1 MLLQHKVLTVSIAA
15 YNVEKYIEEC
25 LAPFTQAG
33 VYERCE
39 VIVIDDGGT
48 DHTKEIAERFARMY
62 PETFQVIHKANG
74 GWGSTV
80 NTGIRLAHGRYFKQL
95 DGDDYFDS
103 ETLNSFLDAL
113 EKAETDIV
121 LSPYVTFV
129 SDTKEII
136 EQSKPAEYFGAE
148 LNKEY
153 EICTLDPKYM
163 AMHQCTFK
171 TSLLQNGMDPLLE
184 HAFYTDVEYTIKAFC
199 ASSTVL
205 FVPMTVY
212 WYRVGRDGQ
221 SMSTESMRK
230 HYKEH
235 EAVVFRIA
243 DFLRDKENAPGYAIA
258 SNRLVI
264 MLGWQYLFYSKLSA
278 PLQHFQEVKAFDRKL
293 KNMYPEFYKRC
304 GKGAKLLRMTHFLA
318 YFPICWYEARH

>member
-1 MLLQHKVLTVSIAA
+1 MQHKVLTVSIAA

-25 LAPFTQAG
+25 LTPFTQAG
-33 VYERCE
+33 VYDRCE

-48 DHTKEIAERFARMY
+48 DHTKEIAGRFAQMY
-62 PETFQVIHKANG
+62 PDTFQVVHKANG

-80 NTGIRLAHGRYFKQL
+80 NTGIRLAHGQYFKQL

-113 EKAETDIV
+113 EKIETDIV

-136 EQSKPAEYFGAE
+136 EQSKPAECFGVE
-148 LNKEY
+148 LNKKY
-153 EICTLDPKYM
+153 DISTLNPQFV

-171 TSLLQNGMDPLLE
+171 TSILQNNMEPLLE
-184 HAFYTDVEYTIKAFC
+184 HAFYTDVEYIIKAFC
-199 ASSTVL
+199 ASSTIM
-205 FVPMTVY
+205 FVPMVVY
-212 WYRVGRDGQ
+212 WYRVARDGQ
-221 SMSTESMRK
+221 SMSTEGMRK

-235 EAVVFRIA
+235 ESVVFRIA
-243 DFLRDKENAPGYAIA
+243 DFLQDKENALGYAIA
-258 SNRLVI
+258 SKRLVI
-264 MLGWQYLFYSKLSA
+264 MLGWQYLFYTKIPVS
-278 PLQHFQEVKAFDRKL
+278 LQHFHEVKVFDQKL
-293 KNMYPEFYKRC
+293 KKYPEFYKKC

-318 YFPICWYEARH
+318 YFPICWYEARR